1 MSSRFSVDA
10 VFRAVD
16 KISAPI
22 SKMQARASKFT
33 RGLRRGFHKVNKA
46 VDSVNGRLAR
56 TGAIAGGAL
65 AAGAG
70 IAVVALNK
78 VADAADNLAKTSRR
92 IDFPIEELQEWSFVA
107 SQSGVDTKTF
117 GSSLGAFTKRL
128 GEARAGSGAL
138 VTFLKRTDAALL
150 DQVTSAGSSAEAFEL
165 VINKM
170 RETTNASDR
179 AALASAAFSRAG
191 MKLANISD
199 NSADAV
205 ARLRKEQRQNG
216 VITMQQAKIMET
228 YNDSV
233 DSLQRS
239 IFGLQANAVA
249 PLAPE
254 LTKLATATRGWIIEN
269 RKLVSLRLAEGIQ
282 FITDNADSLG
292 QVALGLVKVLAGWLA
307 MTIVLKVATAA
318 FNVVMIASKVIAFG
332 WAIAGK
338 ALVLVGTL
346 AVGMFKAIRV
356 AVLLFNIALALNPI
370 GVIVGLIAVLI
381 AAGVA
386 LALNW
391 ESVVGAMSGVWAAI
405 KTLVLVG
412 TLAVG
417 MFKAAGIAV
426 LLFNAVLALNPIAL
440 VVGLIALLIA
450 AGVALAL
457 NWESVVGALSGAWAS
472 IKSVVSSGVD
482 FVLGLLSTM
491 AAPFAMIV
499 EGISAIVDA
508 AGGLFGGTSTI
519 QLVAPKL
526 PGAQGDSETD
536 TPSTPPPQVVSAAE
550 QTARS
555 IEERRTT
562 STAELMIRDQTGRA
576 ELSQDK
582 GPGFG
587 IRLEQSG
594 AV

>member
-16 KISAPI
+16 KISAPV
-22 SKMQARASKFT
+22 SKMQARMSKFT
-33 RGLRRGFHKVNKA
+33 RGVGRGFRSMNSS
-46 VDSVNGRLAR
+46 VDKVNGRLAR

-92 IDFPIEELQEWSFVA
+92 LDFPIEELQEWGFVA
-107 SQSGVDTKTF
+107 SQSGVDTKTYE
-117 GSSLGAFTKRL
+117 SSLGAFTKRL

-138 VTFLKRTDAALL
+138 VTFLKKTDTALL

-191 MKLANISD
+191 MKMANISD
-199 NSADAV
+199 NSADAI

-216 VITMQQAKIMET
+216 VITMQQAKVMEV

-239 IFGLQANAVA
+239 MFGLQADAVA
-249 PLAPE
+249 PLAPQ
-254 LTKLATATRGWIIEN
+254 LTKLATATRGWIVEN
-269 RKLVSLRLAEGIQ
+269 RKLVSQRLAEGIQ

-292 QVALGLVKVLAGWLA
+292 QIALGLVKILGAWLA
-307 MTIVLKVATAA
+307 ITIALKVATMA
-318 FNVVMIASKVIAFG
+318 FNLVMLASRAIALG

-338 ALVLVGTL
+338 ILVATGWL
-346 AVGMFKAIRV
+346 AVGMFKAIRMG
-356 AVLLFNIALALNPI
+356 VLLFNLALAANPIGLIVGAIALLVAAGIALALN
-370 GVIVGLIAVLI
+370 
-381 AAGVA
+381 
-386 LALNW
+386 W
-391 ESVVGAMSGVWAAI
+391 DSVVETM
-405 KTLVLVG
+405 
-412 TLAVG
+412 
-417 MFKAAGIAV
+417 
-426 LLFNAVLALNPIAL
+426 
-440 VVGLIALLIA
+440 
-450 AGVALAL
+450 
-457 NWESVVGALSGAWAS
+457 SGAWAS

-482 FVLGLLSTM
+482 FVLGLLATM
-491 AAPFAMIV
+491 AAPFEMIRD
-499 EGISAIVDA
+499 AIGSIVSA
-508 AGGLFGGTSTI
+508 AGGLLSGGTSTLQI
-519 QLVAPKL
+519 KGPAI
-526 PGAQGDSETD
+526 PGETATGETD
-536 TPSTPPPQVVSAAE
+536 TASTPDPQVISAAE

-576 ELSQDK
+576 ELSQ
-582 GPGFG
+582 GTGAGVG
-587 IRLEQSG
+587 ITLEQSG
-594 AV
+594 AM